1 MPTAVMPQ
9 PISTAPTSA
18 RAAMFCGNEKI
29 PPPTIE
35 PTTSAV
41 SDPRPSLRL
50 PCDMAAPS
58 CGYRQTLVEAGRPA
72 SLEGTQP
79 SMVT

>member
-1 MPTAVMPQ
+1 
-9 PISTAPTSA
+9 
-18 RAAMFCGNEKI
+18 
-29 PPPTIE
+29 
-35 PTTSAV
+35 
-41 SDPRPSLRL
+41 LRL